1 MVESIQKV
9 MYIFLGSL
17 VISQQMS
24 VKPINSRHSSRFIT
38 FNVDKRSVTH
48 VFKNIGVFN
57 SFLKVRKKEN

>member
-1 MVESIQKV
+1 MVEGIQKV
-9 MYIFLGSL
+9 LYILLGSL

-24 VKPINSRHSSRFIT
+24 VKSINSRHSSRYA

-57 SFLKVRKKEN
+57 TFLKLRKKEN